1 MMNRIIVGPLGSS
14 KNDFIA
20 PLGSA
25 YVFRILSAE
34 PKEIPNYLTIVAPF
48 DRLTWALLVAS
59 ILAAFIALVVID
71 IAFAKWTKT
80 STRGILLQSNHIP

>member
-1 MMNRIIVGPLGSS
+1 MNRIIVGPKAFM

-34 PKEIPNYLTIVAPF
+34 PKEIPNYLTILTPF
-48 DRLTWALLVAS
+48 DGFTWASMVAS
-59 ILAAFIALVVID
+59 IIMAFVALVVID
-71 IAFAKWTKT
+71 IAFANWTKT
-80 STRGILLQSNHIP
+80 SKRGIILHSNHIPQ